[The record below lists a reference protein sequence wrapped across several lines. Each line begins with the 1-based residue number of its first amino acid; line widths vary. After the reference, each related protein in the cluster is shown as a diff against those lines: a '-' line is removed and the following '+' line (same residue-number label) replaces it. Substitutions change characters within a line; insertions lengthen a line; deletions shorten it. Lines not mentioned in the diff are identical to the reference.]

1 MSAKGKMLNKAFY
14 GKYII
19 SIADVLVTGI
29 MLTSNQQTVFNWIND
44 DLELPVY
51 AEAYKGAWDHL
62 NKKSA
67 GYITF
72 VSHAGRD
79 LMNGLASDVKGITR
93 TLVQYVDLVNEFKDD
108 WKSEWGGEGFRTT
121 EHDNE
126 NGHLIPNEI
135 CEKIKKLVDEHTA
148 GRLRAED
155 INSSF
160 FTTFLDYPDKESI
173 PDNLFQEWRSVRRWF
188 IGHAHLRETEF
199 ETQAPDE
206 VERHFRDL
214 DNFLYT
220 AASSELEQ
228 LRSIHEIL
236 EETNQ

>member
-1 MSAKGKMLNKAFY
+1 
-14 GKYII
+14 
-19 SIADVLVTGI
+19 
-29 MLTSNQQTVFNWIND
+29 MLTTNQQTVFDWIND

-51 AEAYKGAWDHL
+51 AEAYKGALDLL

-79 LMNGLASDVKGITR
+79 LMNGLASDMKGITR
-93 TLVQYVDLVNEFKDD
+93 TQVQYVDLVNGFKDD
-108 WKSEWGGEGFRTT
+108 WKHEWGGEGFSTT
-121 EHDNE
+121 EDDE
-126 NGHLIPNEI
+126 NGHRIPTAI

-155 INSSF
+155 TNSSF

-173 PDNLFQEWRSVRRWF
+173 PGNLFQEWRNARRWF
-188 IGHAHLRETEF
+188 NAHAHLREERF
-199 ETQAPDE
+199 QIQVSNEI
-206 VERHFRDL
+206 ERHFRNL
-214 DNFLYT
+214 DGFLY
-220 AASSELEQ
+220 AAAGSELEQ

-236 EETNQ
+236 EESNQ